1 MILLPF
7 FMKPHYHVTVRAM
20 IMFRFGRRQVR
31 HDIGWFDKDES
42 AVGILTSR
50 LESEASTVRIQ
61 RTLSKYK
68 ELSPQTIL
76 LKTGGSP
83 LRLFKTCPSWPL
95 SLAHIIEA

>member
-1 MILLPF
+1 MCNGILPDIYVEPVSATRVVQRYLYLKEKYDF
-7 FMKPHYHVTVRAM
+7 VALFMKPYYHVTVRAM

-68 ELSPQTIL
+68 ELSP
-76 LKTGGSP
+76 
-83 LRLFKTCPSWPL
+83 
-95 SLAHIIEA
+95 